1 MEPSL
6 SPSYKFERM
15 EEGEDGGGRR
25 GEPPPR
31 LNPAF
36 ATALTLKVIIT

>member
-25 GEPPPR
+25 GGEPLLGSILPSP
-31 LNPAF
+31 LH
-36 ATALTLKVIIT
+36 